1 MYIPPID
8 GLAELTKTLG
18 CSELEALQRA
28 VGTELAIR
36 SELNKDSYILAVRPN
51 GEKIRFDFMPVL
63 SNGGRNHD

>member
-8 GLAELTKTLG
+8 GLAELAETLG

-63 SNGGRNHD
+63 SNGGGNHD